1 MKYRESTNGRR
12 QVYPRIIR
20 GSKTNLTKGAFGTT
34 KIISQN
40 LKVLRKSL
48 RNEGNCNICGVE
60 N

>member
-1 MKYRESTNGRR
+1 MKYRLSEKGR
-12 QVYPRIIR
+12 QNR

-48 RNEGNCNICGVE
+48 RNEGNSNSCGVA